1 LPNQKNKRNSAEM
14 PPKIRTQIVWR
25 QSLSKNHKN
34 KLPQV
39 KAITFICPV
48 QNWGI
53 ENKNLTSFSL
63 LKLCGG

>member
-1 LPNQKNKRNSAEM
+1 M

-34 KLPQV
+34 KLLQV

-53 ENKNLTSFSL
+53 ENNNLSSFSL
-63 LKLCGG
+63 SILRGG

>member
-34 KLPQV
+34 KLLQV
-39 KAITFICPV
+39 KVMTFICPV
-48 QNWGI
+48 QNVGI
-53 ENKNLTSFSL
+53 ENKNEISFSL
-63 LKLCGG
+63 PKLGSG